1 MATQSQSPRSPSA
14 TAQEEGRRC
23 VEWAERA
30 REAGDPETAQRLI
43 NRAYGLMRVR
53 YTDITPLECSRQD

>member
-1 MATQSQSPRSPSA
+1 MATQSQAPRSPSESA
-14 TAQEEGRRC
+14 REEGRRC

-43 NRAYGLMRVR
+43 NRAYGLMSVR
-53 YTDITPLECSRQD
+53 YTDINPSEHSSQE